1 MTSLLGRRAV
11 RVGVGPAVSNDSAL
25 RGSCGHH
32 LDSGVRESFAVV
44 VVLHAPG
51 EEDGQLAAGQEV
63 RVVQQ
68 CVGEVPATGRFGIGA
83 CCRCKYR
90 KG

>member
-1 MTSLLGRRAV
+1 MTYSLLGRRAV
-11 RVGVGPAVSNDSAL
+11 LVVGPAVSDDSAL

-44 VVLHAPG
+44 AALHAPG

-68 CVGEVPATGRFGIGA
+68 CVGEVPATGRFGVGA
-83 CCRCKYR
+83 CCRCKHMN
-90 KG
+90 G